1 MGKFIYGV
9 PPATV
14 DIDDRLLAH
23 LRIVIMTKLRRG
35 EPFMFDLDLSP
46 SEGSGRRSFW
56 VHPAVP
62 MQFHFYGSRE
72 PRINRAW
79 VEALFTEASS
89 TAGLRI
95 VPEPQLPESAAERPL
110 VSGGHAAHVRSR

>member
-9 PPATV
+9 PPAAV
-14 DIDDRLLAH
+14 DLDDRLLAH
-23 LRIVIMTKLRRG
+23 LRVAIMTKLRRG
-35 EPFMFDLDLSP
+35 EPFMFELNVSP

-62 MQFHFYGSRE
+62 MQFHFSGSRE

-79 VEALFTEASS
+79 VEALYAEASS
-89 TAGLRI
+89 NVGLRVI
-95 VPEPQLPESAAERPL
+95 PEPSVDPAEPIRGFSPNL
-110 VSGGHAAHVRSR
+110 SLHARSR